1 MPKIGGLPVVNYE
14 SSLQT
19 LSQCFSISLKSE
31 TETLLCNP
39 LPSPRVTPIDFGP
52 MYSPVSRSDTVST
65 NSSRNSSMSKFRNP
79 RRKVTNYKTQA
90 EKSQQPPKFLR
101 QDSYP
106 TYRLK
111 WEKLKAFL
119 ERKFPNHTFEER
131 RVCCPTQQ
139 PCNPH
144 YLLYLYMGLTRL
156 LSAQVI
162 GDKYIFDIPESLKSV
177 GSLNNFHLYPNSI
190 STTKCC
196 LPSGYIRRTE
206 TRLRMSEMR
215 I

>member
-1 MPKIGGLPVVNYE
+1 
-14 SSLQT
+14 
-19 LSQCFSISLKSE
+19 
-31 TETLLCNP
+31 
-39 LPSPRVTPIDFGP
+39 

-65 NSSRNSSMSKFRNP
+65 NSSRNSSMLKCGNP

-90 EKSQQPPKFLR
+90 EKSQQPPKLLR

-119 ERKFPNHTFEER
+119 ERKFPDHTFKER
-131 RVCCPTQQ
+131 R
-139 PCNPH
+139 
-144 YLLYLYMGLTRL
+144 
-156 LSAQVI
+156 VI
-162 GDKYIFDIPESLKSV
+162 GDKYIFNIPESLKSV
-177 GSLNNFHLYPNSI
+177 GSPNNFHLYPNST

-215 I
+215 IQMSSHVEQIHRNYISQ